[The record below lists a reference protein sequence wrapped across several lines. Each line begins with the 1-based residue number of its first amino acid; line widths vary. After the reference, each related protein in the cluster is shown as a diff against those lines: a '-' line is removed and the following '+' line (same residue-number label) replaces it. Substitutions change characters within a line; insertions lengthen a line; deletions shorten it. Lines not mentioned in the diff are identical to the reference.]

1 MLFLKHNL
9 LLSKT
14 CQYGMITNVE
24 YGKDGIVRGVYVK
37 HRNANENVN

>member
-1 MLFLKHNL
+1 MSIWNDYK
-9 LLSKT
+9 
-14 CQYGMITNVE
+14 IE